1 MNSDVWCTMSLTSTC
16 HNFSGSPKDDLSTTH
31 RPMIDAETL
40 GAIVVR
46 DVAREAPSA
55 FAKIHPHALIE
66 NLKYGWYNSTRLV
79 FQNYCWFQRVE
90 IIPANFV
97 GWAMLIDIYLVV
109 NFSNLWLDS
118 DRRDAIECQEVYT
131 QPLCCSQ
138 KSCQLPSSSV
148 TCRVGSASV
157 QQIFFISTRDA
168 LKGVLPVHVLSESLL
183 CANFLSVP
191 RIIVWNALPV
201 IFMCI
206 RYPLPDF
213 QAVRF
218 SDVWPGLR
226 KTIRIAAVWSLN
238 IIELFRKMSA
248 HLLSIRWGGIL

>member
-1 MNSDVWCTMSLTSTC
+1 
-16 HNFSGSPKDDLSTTH
+16 
-31 RPMIDAETL
+31 
-40 GAIVVR
+40 
-46 DVAREAPSA
+46 
-55 FAKIHPHALIE
+55 
-66 NLKYGWYNSTRLV
+66 
-79 FQNYCWFQRVE
+79 
-90 IIPANFV
+90 
-97 GWAMLIDIYLVV
+97 MLIDIYLVV

-148 TCRVGSASV
+148 TCRVGSSSV

-226 KTIRIAAVWSLN
+226 KTIRIAAV
-238 IIELFRKMSA
+238 
-248 HLLSIRWGGIL
+248 

>member
-1 MNSDVWCTMSLTSTC
+1 MPRSLY
-16 HNFSGSPKDDLSTTH
+16 P
-31 RPMIDAETL
+31 A
-40 GAIVVR
+40 VVLQP
-46 DVAREAPSA
+46 EKMPIA
-55 FAKIHPHALIE
+55 FK
-66 NLKYGWYNSTRLV
+66 
-79 FQNYCWFQRVE
+79 F
-90 IIPANFV
+90 
-97 GWAMLIDIYLVV
+97 
-109 NFSNLWLDS
+109 
-118 DRRDAIECQEVYT
+118 
-131 QPLCCSQ
+131 
-138 KSCQLPSSSV
+138 V
-148 TCRVGSASV
+148 TCRVGGSSV

-226 KTIRIAAVWSLN
+226 KTLRIAAV
-238 IIELFRKMSA
+238 
-248 HLLSIRWGGIL
+248 

>member
-1 MNSDVWCTMSLTSTC
+1 MLPGRHQAPLPRFIYVLWS
-16 HNFSGSPKDDLSTTH
+16 KILSTVDTTVLALFFE
-31 RPMIDAETL
+31 I
-40 GAIVVR
+40 IVGLNV
-46 DVAREAPSA
+46 S
-55 FAKIHPHALIE
+55 K
-66 NLKYGWYNSTRLV
+66 S
-79 FQNYCWFQRVE
+79 FQNY
-90 IIPANFV
+90 NFR
-97 GWAMLIDIYLVV
+97 GWTMLIDIYLIV

-118 DRRDAIECQEVYT
+118 DRRDAIECQEVYI

-138 KSCQLPSSSV
+138 KRCQLPSSSV
-148 TCRVGSASV
+148 TCRVGSSSV

-191 RIIVWNALPV
+191 CIIVWNALHV

-206 RYPLPDF
+206 LYPLPDF

-226 KTIRIAAVWSLN
+226 KTLRIAAVWSLN
-238 IIELFRKMSA
+238 IIELFQNECPSSDGAESCKL
-248 HLLSIRWGGIL
+248 H

>member
-1 MNSDVWCTMSLTSTC
+1 MVRFWPKRCHRMPRSLY
-16 HNFSGSPKDDLSTTH
+16 P
-31 RPMIDAETL
+31 A
-40 GAIVVR
+40 VVLQP
-46 DVAREAPSA
+46 EKMPIA
-55 FAKIHPHALIE
+55 FK
-66 NLKYGWYNSTRLV
+66 
-79 FQNYCWFQRVE
+79 F
-90 IIPANFV
+90 
-97 GWAMLIDIYLVV
+97 
-109 NFSNLWLDS
+109 
-118 DRRDAIECQEVYT
+118 
-131 QPLCCSQ
+131 
-138 KSCQLPSSSV
+138 V
-148 TCRVGSASV
+148 TCRVGGSSV

-191 RIIVWNALPV
+191 CIIVWNALHV

-206 RYPLPDF
+206 LYPLPDF